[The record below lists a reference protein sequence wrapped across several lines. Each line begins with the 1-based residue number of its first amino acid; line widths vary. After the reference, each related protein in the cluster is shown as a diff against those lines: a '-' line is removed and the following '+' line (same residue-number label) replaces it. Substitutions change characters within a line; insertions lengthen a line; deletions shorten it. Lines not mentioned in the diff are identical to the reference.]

1 MKALSRTESLQY
13 LEFQL
18 EDFAE
23 HFLNGVCLD
32 FGCWYGG
39 FTKATSSLCV
49 FFVLYCDMQ
58 LYSCSLLGVLWSV
71 S

>member
-1 MKALSRTESLQY
+1 MVCKPALGAIYDIWHQRNAIIHGKGFGTEESILKLKALSRTESLQY

-32 FGCWYGG
+32 FGCW
-39 FTKATSSLCV
+39 
-49 FFVLYCDMQ
+49 
-58 LYSCSLLGVLWSV
+58 
-71 S
+71 